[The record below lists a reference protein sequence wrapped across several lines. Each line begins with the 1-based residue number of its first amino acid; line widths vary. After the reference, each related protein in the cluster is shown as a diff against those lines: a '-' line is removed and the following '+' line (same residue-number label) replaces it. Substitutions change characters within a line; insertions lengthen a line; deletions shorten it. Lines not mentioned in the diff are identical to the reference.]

1 MSLYHQS
8 TLCTPR
14 NMLAMFLNRRIKGKY
29 LEGSKSQMILTI
41 LKQAYRSISKYSIRK
56 FRETPGEDS
65 GNKMSWSLQ
74 HAKSHQTLRSKER
87 GHFIDISSHKLR
99 FSNERNWACLVA
111 VRPVQSDGTSH
122 FQSLAL
128 GLMFCCYC
136 IEILKKHFHKRLFL
150 ALSFCYQVLKIR
162 WPALARKLILGKILR
177 PWKRGIKQKNMTY
190 LKKNNKQRQPLFI
203 CSNFFLF

>member
-1 MSLYHQS
+1 MRTS
-8 TLCTPR
+8 R
-14 NMLAMFLNRRIKGKY
+14 NMLVRLLNRRIKGKY

-41 LKQAYRSISKYSIRK
+41 LKQACRSISRYSIRK

-65 GNKMSWSLQ
+65 GDKESWSLQ
-74 HAKSHQTLRSKER
+74 HAKSHQTLHSKER

-99 FSNERNWACLVA
+99 FSNERNLACLVL
-111 VRPVQSDGTSH
+111 VRPVQSDGASH

-150 ALSFCYQVLKIR
+150 VFSFCYQVLQIR
-162 WPALARKLILGKILR
+162 WPVLASKLILGRILR
-177 PWKRGIKQKNMTY
+177 SWKKGIKQKNMT
-190 LKKNNKQRQPLFI
+190 
-203 CSNFFLF
+203 